1 MSVTSVTVDDRELA
15 AESLGLKTVGQ
26 VLSHLNKKGDTRGR
40 LIVHVRIDGEE
51 PDLKRIKAIK
61 KFPLAGHT
69 VLIET
74 ADPRDMARQ
83 FLDEVDAQLTEA
95 DRLKSESARLLGN
108 NQYAP
113 AMEKLGGCFKT
124 WQHAQDSLMK
134 TAQLLRIDPARVKV
148 HGRAVTELL
157 SDFATQLRQMRTA
170 LEGRDF
176 NALADLLAHKMSRAF
191 EQWRDAVRSFR
202 GVILV

>member
-1 MSVTSVTVDDRELA
+1 MSVTVDERELA
-15 AESLGLKTVGQ
+15 TESLGLKTVGQ
-26 VLSHLNKKGDTRGR
+26 VLSHLKRKQNR
-40 LIVHVRIDGEE
+40 LIVHVKIDGEE
-51 PDLKRIKAIK
+51 PDLKRIKTIK
-61 KFPLAGHT
+61 KFPLMGHRI
-69 VLIET
+69 LIET

-124 WQHAQDSLMK
+124 WQHAQESLIK
-134 TAQLLRIDPARVKV
+134 TAQLLRIDPQRIKV
-148 HGRAVTELL
+148 GGRALTDLL
-157 SDFATQLRQMRTA
+157 SDFTTHLRLMRTA
-170 LEGRDF
+170 LDGRDF
-176 NALADLLAHKMSRAF
+176 NALADLLAHKMSRAV

>member
-1 MSVTSVTVDDRELA
+1 M
-15 AESLGLKTVGQ
+15 
-26 VLSHLNKKGDTRGR
+26 
-40 LIVHVRIDGEE
+40 
-51 PDLKRIKAIK
+51 K
-61 KFPLAGHT
+61 KFPLMGHT

-95 DRLKSESARLLGN
+95 DRLKSESARLLSN

-124 WQHAQDSLMK
+124 WQHAQESLIK
-134 TAQLLRIDPARVKV
+134 TAQLLRIDPQRIKV
-148 HGRAVTELL
+148 GGRALTDLL
-157 SDFATQLRQMRTA
+157 SDFTTHLRLMRTA
-170 LEGRDF
+170 LDGRDF
-176 NALADLLAHKMSRAF
+176 NALADLLAHKMSRAV

>member
-1 MSVTSVTVDDRELA
+1 MSVTVDDRELA
-15 AESLGLKTVGQ
+15 TEPLGLKTVGQ
-26 VLSHLNKKGDTRGR
+26 VLSHLKKTNR

-61 KFPLAGHT
+61 KFPLSGHT
-69 VLIET
+69 IQIQT

-124 WQHAQDSLMK
+124 WQHAQDSLLK
-134 TAQLLRIDPARVKV
+134 TAQLLRVDPQRIKV
-148 HGRAVTELL
+148 GGRALTELL
-157 SDFATQLRQMRTA
+157 SDFTTHLRQMRTA
-170 LEGRDF
+170 LDGRDF
-176 NALADLLAHKMSRAF
+176 TALSDLLAHKMSRAV

>member
-1 MSVTSVTVDDRELA
+1 MSVTVDNRELA
-15 AESLGLKTVGQ
+15 TEALGLKTVGQ
-26 VLSHLNKKGDTRGR
+26 VLTHLKKSPAGKPR

-51 PDLKRIKAIK
+51 PDLKRIKAVK

-69 VLIET
+69 VFIET

-95 DRLKSESARLLGN
+95 DRLKSESARLLNN

-124 WQHAQDSLMK
+124 WQHAQESLLK
-134 TAQLLRIDPARVKV
+134 TAQLLRIDPQRIKV
-148 HGRAVTELL
+148 GGRALTELL
-157 SDFATQLRQMRTA
+157 GDFTANLRQMRTA
-170 LEGRDF
+170 LDGRDF
-176 NALADLLAHKMSRAF
+176 NTLADLLAHKMSRAV

-202 GVILV
+202 GVILI

>member
-1 MSVTSVTVDDRELA
+1 MSVTVDDRELA
-15 AESLGLKTVGQ
+15 TEPLGFKTVGQ
-26 VLSHLNKKGDTRGR
+26 VLSHLKKTDR
-40 LIVHVRIDGEE
+40 LIVHVKIDGEE
-51 PDLKRIKAIK
+51 PDLKRIKTIK

-69 VLIET
+69 VFIET

-124 WQHAQDSLMK
+124 WQHAQESLLK
-134 TAQLLRIDPARVKV
+134 TAQLLRIDPQRIKV
-148 HGRAVTELL
+148 GGRALTELL
-157 SDFATQLRQMRTA
+157 SDFTLHLRQMRTA
-170 LEGRDF
+170 LDGRDF
-176 NALADLLAHKMSRAF
+176 TALSDLLAHKMSRAV